1 MISYIYYILK
11 VALLGVGIALLPDSV
26 LEAQTCCSG
35 GVPLSG
41 NIGFEGADQGALQM
55 EISYDL
61 NYLATLKNGS
71 DIYTDESRR
80 RITQSVLLKAGY
92 SLSSWFAF
100 DALFSY
106 VRQGRSVAYQEATN
120 HSNTSGIGDAVF
132 ITKFILSRYAESGTE
147 IQLGAGPK
155 IPFGRSDMADER
167 GILYNADLQPGSGSW
182 DLITWGYF
190 LKQINKRPTTVL
202 SARVIGRINGSNQE
216 YLGSQNY
223 HFGNSIQL
231 YLGAGDQ
238 FLVGNKIISTS
249 VSVRFRKT
257 LADGINGIELDNTG
271 GQWINIIPSIG
282 WRIGQRSQIQF
293 IPEIP
298 VISKVEGI
306 QLTPT
311 FRMQVGIYHNFQ
323 RKNISET
330 KKYQL

>member
-1 MISYIYYILK
+1 MSYIYYILK
-11 VALLGVGIALLPDSV
+11 VSFLIFGMALVPVSV
-26 LEAQTCCSG
+26 LQAQTCCSG

-41 NIGFEGADQGALQM
+41 NIGFEGADQGALQL
-55 EISYDL
+55 ELSYDL

-71 DIYTDESRR
+71 DIFTDETRR

-92 SLSSWFAF
+92 SLNSWLAF
-100 DALFSY
+100 DALFTY
-106 VRQGRSVAYQEATN
+106 VSQGRSVTYLETTN
-120 HSNTSGIGDAVF
+120 KSNTNGIGDAVF
-132 ITKFILSRYAESGTE
+132 ITKFILSRYEESGTE

-155 IPFGRSDMADER
+155 IPFGRSDISDER

-190 LKQINKRPTTVL
+190 LKQINIRPTTVL
-202 SARVIGRINGSNQE
+202 SARIVGRINGSNRE

-223 HFGNSIQL
+223 QFGNSIQL

-238 FLVGNKIISTS
+238 FLVGNRIISTS
-249 VSVRFRKT
+249 LSFRYRKA
-257 LADGINGIELDNTG
+257 LADGINGLKLDNTG

-282 WRIGQRSQIQF
+282 WKIGERSQIQF

-298 VISKVEGI
+298 IISKVEGI
-306 QLTPT
+306 QLSPT